1 METKSTIALE
11 PPELWWLVE
20 RLSNSTDL
28 ADCTY
33 KVFGICREGKK
44 KKRNSV
50 GSFQRNT
57 IVTEVSQFTVCSTL
71 STNRKAEFQPKLLP
85 LKVALQILGRKLKK
99 KKKTKKASLYSQS
112 LLLFFYRTL
121 VVERHP

>member
-11 PPELWWLVE
+11 SPELWWLVE
-20 RLSNSTDL
+20 RLSNNTDL

-33 KVFGICREGKK
+33 KEFGICREG

-50 GSFQRNT
+50 GSFQRNI
-57 IVTEVSQFTVCSTL
+57 IVSEVSQFTVCSTL

-85 LKVALQILGRKLKK
+85 SKVALQILGRKLKRK
-99 KKKTKKASLYSQS
+99 Y
-112 LLLFFYRTL
+112 
-121 VVERHP
+121 